1 MEYVLPPPPLVSVPV
16 AGSDKQFAVRRTF
29 CVGRNYLEHARE
41 MGSDLREPPFYFT
54 KPADAIVFTG
64 ATIPYPSR
72 TKNFHY
78 EMELVVAIGKGGSDI
93 PQERALDHVWGYAC
107 GIDLTRRDVQGALR
121 DKGRPWDMGKAFDR
135 SAPIGLLH
143 PVASVG
149 HIGKGRIRL
158 EVNGTAKQDSDVSK
172 MIWNVPETIAN
183 LSGLI
188 ELAPGDLIY
197 TGTPEGVGPVVSGDR
212 MTGSI
217 EGLSGIDIR
226 IA

>member
-1 MEYVLPPPPLVSVPV
+1 MEYVLPPPPIVSVPV
-16 AGSDKQFAVRRTF
+16 AGSDKQFAVRRIF

-54 KPADAIVFTG
+54 KPADAVVFTG
-64 ATIPYPSR
+64 ATIPYPSK

-93 PQERALDHVWGYAC
+93 AQERALDHVWGYAC

-143 PVASVG
+143 PVAAIG

-212 MTGSI
+212 MTGAI
-217 EGLSGIDIR
+217 EGLSGIDIC